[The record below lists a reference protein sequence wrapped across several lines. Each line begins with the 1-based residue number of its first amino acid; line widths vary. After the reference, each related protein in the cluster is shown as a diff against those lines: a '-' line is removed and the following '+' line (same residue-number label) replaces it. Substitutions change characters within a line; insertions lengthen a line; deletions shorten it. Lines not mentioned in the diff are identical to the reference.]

1 MKESEIQ
8 CLKQEIRSLQEEL
21 QAANRVILIVLH
33 FDLLNSAALI
43 KCLGFLLACVFQH
56 CKKLMNE
63 SSVSGV
69 RCQSAGVKRS
79 VETYGRQSQ
88 SSGE

>member
-33 FDLLNSAALI
+33 LDLLNSVAALT

-63 SSVSGV
+63 SGV